1 MMPDTIDVG
10 LRSALDRLV
19 AETLARWPAHARYLA
34 KSLANRSDA
43 VLDTSDRV
51 ADIVLRLAEGDP
63 GGIDKAVAD
72 YRFLCEE
79 IVLPEEVHFRRE
91 GRYRLSTFAE
101 ANAEVYENGPFMDR
115 YMNGLLFS
123 NVIWHNHSHAM
134 TDYVTRYLPRLPAGA
149 DHLEIGP
156 GHGIF
161 LYFAAIAANVGSVTG
176 WDLSPASIAKTD
188 HALKTLGITRDV
200 RLIEQDMFDVGD
212 PADADM
218 VDSIVM
224 SEILEHVEDP
234 VAALRSAAR
243 SLRPGGHVWV
253 NVPAN
258 SPSPDH
264 IFLVESPEH
273 ANQIVRDAGLDI
285 VASAAYPMMGAS
297 LEKAAK
303 NLLSV
308 SCVVTAQKPA

>member
-1 MMPDTIDVG
+1 MTKVRP
-10 LRSALDRLV
+10 ALDALT
-19 AETLARWPAHARYLA
+19 AATLARWPEHAATLA
-34 KSLANRSDA
+34 KSRDNRSET
-43 VLDTSDRV
+43 VLDVSNSV
-51 ADIVLRLAEGDP
+51 AEIVLKLAHADP
-63 GGIDKAVAD
+63 GGIDQAVDD

-79 IVLPEEVHFRRE
+79 IVLPEELFFRRN
-91 GRYRLSTFAE
+91 GHYRLSTFAQ

-134 TDYVTRYLPRLPAGA
+134 TYYVSQYLPRLPMGA
-149 DHLEIGP
+149 DTLEIGP

-161 LYFAAIAANVGSVTG
+161 MYFAAIAPNVGSVTG
-176 WDLSPASIAKTD
+176 WDLSAASIAKTR
-188 HALKTLGITRDV
+188 HALATLGITRPV
-200 RLIEQDMFDVGD
+200 KLIQQDMFDVGT

-234 VAALRSAAR
+234 VAAMRSAAR
-243 SLRPGGHVWV
+243 SLRPGGYLWV

-264 IFLVESPEH
+264 IFLVNSPEH
-273 ANQIVRDAGLDI
+273 ANQLVRDAGLEVVD
-285 VASAAYPMMGAS
+285 SAAYPMLGAS

-303 NLLSV
+303 QLLSV
-308 SCVVTAQKPA
+308 SCVVTAQKPR

>member
-1 MMPDTIDVG
+1 MTPPLPSYG
-10 LRSALDRLV
+10 ARPALNRLL
-19 AETLARWPAHARYLA
+19 AETLALWPQHARYLA
-34 KSLANRSDA
+34 TSMANRSDT
-43 VLDTSDRV
+43 VLNVSNRV
-51 ADIVLRLAEGDP
+51 AAIVLALADDA
-63 GGIDKAVAD
+63 GGIAKAVAD

-79 IVLPEEVHFRRE
+79 IVLPEELHFRRE
-91 GRYRLSTFAE
+91 GRYRLSTFTE
-101 ANAEVYENGPFMDR
+101 ANAEVYSNGAFMDR

-134 TDYVTRYLPRLPAGA
+134 TDYVTRYLPRLPHGA

-161 LYFAAIAANVGSVTG
+161 LYFASEVADIGSVTG
-176 WDLSPASIAKTD
+176 WDLSPASIAKTA
-188 HALKTLGITRDV
+188 HALRTLGVTRPV
-200 RLIEQDMFDVGD
+200 RLIEQDMFDVVD
-212 PADADM
+212 PTDSDR

-243 SLRPGGHVWV
+243 SLRRGGHIWI

-273 ANQIVRDAGLDI
+273 ANQIVRDAGLEV

-303 NLLSV
+303 NQLSV
-308 SCVVTAQKPA
+308 SCVVTARKS

>member
-1 MMPDTIDVG
+1 
-10 LRSALDRLV
+10 V
-19 AETLARWPAHARYLA
+19 AETLARWPEHIRYLT
-34 KSLANRSDA
+34 KSLDNRSEN
-43 VLDTSDRV
+43 VLETSE
-51 ADIVLRLAEGDP
+51 RLAEIVLKLAESETEDL
-63 GGIDKAVAD
+63 DRAVAD

-79 IVLPEEVHFRRE
+79 IVLPEELFFRRE
-91 GRYRLSTFAE
+91 GRYRLSTFAQ

-123 NVIWHNHSHAM
+123 NVIWHNHAHAM
-134 TDYVTRYLPRLPAGA
+134 NNYLMDYLPGLAEDAR
-149 DHLEIGP
+149 HLEIGP

-161 LYFAAIAANVGSVTG
+161 LYLAACAPNVRSVTG
-176 WDLSPASIAKTD
+176 WDLSPASIAKTA
-188 HALKTLGITRDV
+188 HALETLGAPQPV
-200 RLIEQDMFDVGD
+200 QLVQQDMFDVGE
-212 PADADM
+212 PAAADM
-218 VDSIVM
+218 FDSIVM

-243 SLRPGGHVWV
+243 SLRPGGRIWI

-264 IFLVESPEH
+264 IFLVNSPAH
-273 ANQIVRDAGLDI
+273 AEEIVRDAGLDV

-297 LEKAAK
+297 LEKAAR

-308 SCVVTAQKPA
+308 SCVITAQKPS

>member
-1 MMPDTIDVG
+1 MPDA
-10 LRSALDRLV
+10 RPALDRLL
-19 AETLARWPAHARYLA
+19 AETLQRWPAHARYMA
-34 KSLANRSDA
+34 KSMDNRA
-43 VLDTSDRV
+43 PEVLDISDRV
-51 ADIVLRLAEGDP
+51 ADVVLRLAGD
-63 GGIDKAVAD
+63 DTQSLDRAVAD
-72 YRFLCEE
+72 YRFLCED
-79 IVLPEEVHFRRE
+79 IVLPEELFFRRE

-101 ANAEVYENGPFMDR
+101 ALHEVYSNDSFMDR

-123 NVIWHNHSHAM
+123 NVIWHNHAHAM
-134 TDYVTRYLPRLPAGA
+134 TDFVTRYLPRLPQGA
-149 DHLEIGP
+149 AHLEIGP

-161 LYFAAIAANVGSVTG
+161 LYFAAEAPNVGSLTG
-176 WDLSPASIAKTD
+176 WDLSPASIAKTA
-188 HALKTLGITRDV
+188 HALKTLGVTRPV
-200 RLIEQDMFDVGD
+200 TLIEQDMFTVAD
-212 PADADM
+212 PEPADM

-243 SLRPGGHVWV
+243 SLRPGGHVWI

-264 IFLVESPEH
+264 IFLVESPDH
-273 ANQIVRDAGLDI
+273 ANRIVADAGLEV

-303 NLLSV
+303 NQLSV
-308 SCVVTAQKPA
+308 SCVVTARKPA